1 MKQRYKATLSY
12 NGSNYHG
19 WAKQPGQE
27 TIQGVLENT
36 IYKVLNQKV
45 KVYAAGRTD
54 AGVNALGQIIHFDFE
69 IKIKPKQIMEALNK
83 ALPYDIRITHIKKA
97 AKDFNARFNA
107 KHKTY
112 VYSINTNNINDA
124 VESNHIYQYN
134 KPLNISL
141 LKRSNK
147 VFLGKHNF
155 LSFSTDERSGES
167 LERNILSINIKKN
180 KDLVK
185 IAIKGTG
192 FLRSQVRMMVGS
204 MLALNEGKITL
215 SKIKELLN
223 NPKKGQ
229 AVYKAPA
236 CGLCLVKIKY

>member
-1 MKQRYKATLSY
+1 MNTRYKLILSY

-27 TIQGVLENT
+27 TIQGILENT
-36 IYKVLNQKV
+36 IFKVLNKKV

-54 AGVNALGQIIHFDFE
+54 AGVNATGQVIHFDLP

-83 ALPYDIRITHIKKA
+83 ALPYDIRITKINKA
-97 AKDFNARFNA
+97 AKDFNARFMA
-107 KHKTY
+107 KNKIYIYT
-112 VYSINTNNINDA
+112 INTNNINDA
-124 VESNHIYQYN
+124 ISSTHIYQYN
-134 KPLNISL
+134 KPINISL
-141 LKRSNK
+141 LKKSNK

-155 LSFSTDERSGES
+155 LSFSTDERLGES
-167 LERNILSINIKKN
+167 LERQILSINIRKQ

-185 IAIKGTG
+185 IVIKGTG

-204 MLALNEGKITL
+204 MLALNEGKITI
-215 SKIKELLN
+215 SQIKQWLN

-236 CGLCLVKIKY
+236 CGLCLFKIKY

>member
-36 IYKVLNQKV
+36 INKVLNQKV

-54 AGVNALGQIIHFDFE
+54 AGVNALGQVIHFDLE

-97 AKDFNARFNA
+97 AKDFNARFMA

-112 VYSINTNNINDA
+112 IYSINTNNINDA

-134 KPLNISL
+134 KPINISL

-167 LERNILSINIKKN
+167 LQREILSINIRKN

-215 SKIKELLN
+215 SKIKQWLN
-223 NPKKGQ
+223 DPKKGQ